1 MWWSAGQ
8 KRLPLELRLKRLRA
22 AERAIL
28 CGVRKYKKKQSAEH
42 FSNEMKWNNKQMA
55 RFLKTFISSAWK
67 RSRTFRC
74 KSRTPRATK
83 NKSGLTEKWYVFYGH
98 AMMRVVRDAV
108 YLQRTEKEACRVAWN
123 IWFICDL
130 LYMRA
135 LSLCSATI
143 LTDTREPA
151 RRVHREK
158 KFSDV
163 CLWSPFSCHC
173 SPLCSHTSTECII
186 FHLSHPR
193 IHINSPRP
201 FNQTY
206 FIIFMSAAIIMQ
218 LEHLLR

>member
-1 MWWSAGQ
+1 
-8 KRLPLELRLKRLRA
+8 
-22 AERAIL
+22 
-28 CGVRKYKKKQSAEH
+28 
-42 FSNEMKWNNKQMA
+42 MA

-206 FIIFMSAAIIMQ
+206 FIIYVCGYYHATRAFVALGLCVFTALYMVVLPPSPLNSIQ
-218 LEHLLR
+218 HYSF